1 MNCMNNK
8 FLALSE
14 EKQQRIINAG
24 FKLFAR
30 HPYKKAPVGEIASEA
45 GISKS
50 LLFHYFRNKKELYF
64 FLWEKVEDISLKYMT
79 ESHCY
84 EAEDL
89 FDAMYRGMYS
99 KLKIMKLY
107 PDLGTFVIR
116 SFYEKE
122 PEIAEE
128 VQKLYSR
135 IRRQNGFSHLKNL
148 DLSKF
153 RDDLDLTMMQREMYL
168 ASEGCLWEITQRGE
182 TITPELIEK
191 EFTNLL
197 KFWKSV
203 YYKEPTVPADPA
215 ETQTD
220 PE

>member
-1 MNCMNNK
+1 
-8 FLALSE
+8 
-14 EKQQRIINAG
+14 
-24 FKLFAR
+24 
-30 HPYKKAPVGEIASEA
+30 
-45 GISKS
+45 
-50 LLFHYFRNKKELYF
+50 
-64 FLWEKVEDISLKYMT
+64 MT
-79 ESHCY
+79 ESLCY

-89 FDAMYRGMYS
+89 FDAMRLGMYA
-99 KLKIMKLY
+99 KLKIMELY

-122 PEIAEE
+122 PEIAGE

-168 ASEGCLWEITQRGE
+168 ASEECLWEITQCGE

-191 EFTNLL
+191 EFTDLL

-203 YYKEPTVPADPA
+203 YYKEPAAPADPA
-215 ETQTD
+215 EAQTG

>member
-1 MNCMNNK
+1 
-8 FLALSE
+8 
-14 EKQQRIINAG
+14 
-24 FKLFAR
+24 
-30 HPYKKAPVGEIASEA
+30 
-45 GISKS
+45 
-50 LLFHYFRNKKELYF
+50 
-64 FLWEKVEDISLKYMT
+64 MT
-79 ESHCY
+79 ESLCY

-89 FDAMYRGMYS
+89 FDAMRLGMYA
-99 KLKIMKLY
+99 KLKIMELY

-122 PEIAEE
+122 PEIAGE

-168 ASEGCLWEITQRGE
+168 ASEECLWEITQCGE

-191 EFTNLL
+191 NL
-197 KFWKSV
+197 
-203 YYKEPTVPADPA
+203 
-215 ETQTD
+215 QTS
-220 PE
+220 